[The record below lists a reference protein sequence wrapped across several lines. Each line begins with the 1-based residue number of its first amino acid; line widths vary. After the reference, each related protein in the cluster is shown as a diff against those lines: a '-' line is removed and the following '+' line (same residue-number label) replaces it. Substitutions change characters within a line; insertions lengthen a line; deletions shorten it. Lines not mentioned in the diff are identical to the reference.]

1 MKEIKLS
8 TISLL
13 LVILTLLPQNGYTQ
27 VTNNFYDFIP
37 SSPNMTEMSK
47 FCYMPVSYYTG
58 IPNISINLGTLYCG
72 SISVPIS
79 VSYYAGGIKVDQVAS
94 NIGLGW
100 SLNAGGIISRQFA
113 KKTT

>member
-58 IPNISINLGTLYCG
+58 IPNISINLGTLYSG

-100 SLNAGGIISRQFA
+100 S
-113 KKTT
+113 